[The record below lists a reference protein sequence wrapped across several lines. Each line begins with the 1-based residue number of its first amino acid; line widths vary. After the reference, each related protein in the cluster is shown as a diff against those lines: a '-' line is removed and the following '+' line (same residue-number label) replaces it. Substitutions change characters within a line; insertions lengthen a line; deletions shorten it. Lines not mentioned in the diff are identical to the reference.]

1 MQCVSSKVIGVPCDS
16 GRVIRN
22 LPRAAQKRA
31 KWPRAFPPKT
41 CQESSRGTG
50 GPKSGRRVPEAV
62 QDAEG
67 LPKGPSSPPKSHQKY
82 ASSQENHGKL
92 SPGLSKL
99 PKSVSKPAYAQPCY
113 PDPPHFVH

>member
-22 LPRAAQKRA
+22 LPRAAQKRS
-31 KWPRAFPPKT
+31 KWSRAFPPKT

-62 QDAEG
+62 QEAEG
-67 LPKGPSSPPKSHQKY
+67 LPKGPNSPPRATKNIQAARKTT
-82 ASSQENHGKL
+82 ASYLQ
-92 SPGLSKL
+92 
-99 PKSVSKPAYAQPCY
+99 A
-113 PDPPHFVH
+113 